1 MRVIKYLLPLAI
13 FAGIFVFLFKG
24 LSKDPSQIPSP
35 LIDKPAPA
43 FTLPLLGS
51 EGEFSPADLKGKVW
65 LLNIWGSWC
74 AACLIEHPVFLD
86 AAANKSLLMVGLAWK
101 DDPQASVRWLRRHGN
116 PFEIVIS
123 DVPGRSAIDYGV
135 YGAPESFL
143 IDKQGIIRY
152 KKVGPFSTEE
162 FNNELLPLAA
172 RLASE

>member
-1 MRVIKYLLPLAI
+1 MRVLKFLLPLAI
-13 FAGIFVFLFKG
+13 FASIFFFLFKG

-43 FTLPLLGS
+43 FTLPLLGK
-51 EGEFSPADLKGKVW
+51 EGEFSPSNLKGQVW

-86 AAANKSLLMVGLAWK
+86 AAKNKTLLMVGLAWK
-101 DDPQASVRWLRRHGN
+101 DEPEASIRWLRRHGN
-116 PFEIVIS
+116 PFEVVIS

-143 IDKQGIIRY
+143 IDKKGIIRY
-152 KKVGPFSTEE
+152 KKVGPFSTDE
-162 FNNELLPLAA
+162 FNNELLPMAA